1 MPNIP
6 INRVASPVLIDADLP
21 QDPNLRA
28 VANDV
33 LAKLRYS
40 VTAAA
45 AAEEQSAASGQ
56 IDKLVRE
63 FLATRSAPTRARA
76 RENARAIM
84 ESAPPLRQ
92 QHFGRYAAIALNDY
106 KSVGSDNM
114 ESRVGALQVNS
125 AALKKGLETLHKRL
139 TVAHLEPAEPATSPQ
154 RERVKVQ
161 AGQSNPDLEAGKRF
175 KKLRLYIREV
185 RCIEET
191 SDGPGSDEINLGG
204 TIVGA
209 TGNTVLVDQFQVSD
223 DFDAGESRDPNRVF
237 GGYTLRTESQ
247 GFPYVYTAVV
257 VMAEKDDGGFYKFL
271 KELWEKVGDKVQQAV
286 AGLVGAGVG
295 AALGALAGP
304 IGAVVGA
311 VFGALIGWLISLFDN
326 ADDIVGVKTVQLG
339 LGACTKSY
347 YDWAKLTTA
356 QGLKSTL
363 FFKGDDG
370 RYEVDLSWKVATQ

>member
-21 QDPNLRA
+21 QEPNLRA

-40 VTAAA
+40 LTAA
-45 AAEEQSAASGQ
+45 AAEEQSAAASGQ
-56 IDKLVRE
+56 VDKLIRE
-63 FLATRSAPTRARA
+63 FLATRSAPVRARA
-76 RENARAIM
+76 RANARAIM
-84 ESAPPLRQ
+84 ESAPQQRQ
-92 QHFGRYAAIALNDY
+92 KHFGRYAAITLNDY
-106 KSVGSDNM
+106 RAVGSDNM

-125 AALKKGLETLHKRL
+125 AALKKGLESLHKRL
-139 TVAHLEPAEPATSPQ
+139 SVAHLEAAKPAPSRGAGANP
-154 RERVKVQ
+154 Q

-175 KKLRLYIREV
+175 KKLRLFIREV

-223 DFDAGESRDPNRVF
+223 DFDAGERRDPNRVF
-237 GGYTLRTESQ
+237 GSYSLRTESQ

-295 AALGALAGP
+295 AALGAIAGP

-311 VFGALIGWLISLFDN
+311 VFGALIAWLISLFDN
-326 ADDIVGVKTVQLG
+326 PDDIVGVKTVQLG

-347 YDWAKLTTA
+347 YDWAKLTAA